1 MSPLKKFGALAA
13 FYFENISYSHSK
25 LPPRLVSNNNYA
37 STTITTLI
45 NYFEYQTDF
54 GSFPP
59 SLELGMLDLTSKHLT
74 YLTYLTFVER

>member
-1 MSPLKKFGALAA
+1 MSPLKTSGALAA

-25 LPPRLVSNNNYA
+25 LPPRLVSNNNYV
-37 STTITTLI
+37 STTINITIVNL
-45 NYFEYQTDF
+45 EYQTDF

-74 YLTYLTFVER
+74 YLILVER